1 MIRRLLFAMMP
12 LVVIV
17 PFTGVTAQV
26 SRPVGPLPA
35 DCLSLLDRRNVSGL
49 ASWQSTV
56 ALEHCDRVKR
66 LQRLSLKLP
75 PEERPQFFEAIIPRH
90 RLPVDYATDIPVL
103 RVVFPDRVFFDTA
116 KTILRPEAR
125 EIANIIAD
133 SLRREPPD
141 VTMFVAGHADSR
153 GDSDLNEELSIN
165 RADAVATEIFRNGI
179 NLGTVWRIGFGED
192 MPLAAGDG
200 EAVWG
205 QNRRIEFLFSA
216 KPEPIG
222 AWLSDQQ
229 LPGLCQSRNAEESE
243 RCKSRLQLRPDYEAA
258 RVDNLDA
265 GSRRT
270 VEPRR
275 ARQSVTVAAS
285 SRPAVVPQ
293 SQATGPTGTKP
304 ATSTKTG
311 VPPAQAERVVLIP
324 KSAPRIVINPVNRKA
339 DPISTK

>member
-1 MIRRLLFAMMP
+1 MSAIAIFPVNDAM
-12 LVVIV
+12 
-17 PFTGVTAQV
+17 AQ
-26 SRPVGPLPA
+26 SSEPVGPLPA
-35 DCLSLLDRRNVSGL
+35 NCLSLYTRTNGSGL
-49 ASWQSTV
+49 ATWQSTV
-56 ALEHCDRVKR
+56 ALEHCDRIKR
-66 LQRLSLKLP
+66 LQRLSQILP
-75 PEERPQFFEAIIPRH
+75 PEERPQFFEAIIPRY
-90 RLPVDYATDIPVL
+90 RLPVDYGTDIPVL

-116 KTILRPEAR
+116 KSTLRPEAY
-125 EIANIIAD
+125 EIASIIAD

-153 GDSDLNEELSIN
+153 GESDFNEQLSID

-192 MPLAAGDG
+192 MPLEAGEG

-205 QNRRIEFLFSA
+205 LNRRIEFLFSA

-229 LPGLCQSRNAEESE
+229 LPGLCQSRSAAESE

-265 GSRRT
+265 GTRKT
-270 VEPRR
+270 VKPRG
-275 ARQSVTVAAS
+275 ARQSVSTAAT
-285 SRPAVVPQ
+285 SRPAVVTP
-293 SQATGPTGTKP
+293 AETTGPTGPKP
-304 ATSTKTG
+304 PASTKTG
-311 VPPAQAERVVLIP
+311 AAPAQAERLVLIP

>member
-1 MIRRLLFAMMP
+1 ME
-12 LVVIV
+12 
-17 PFTGVTAQV
+17 
-26 SRPVGPLPA
+26 
-35 DCLSLLDRRNVSGL
+35 RRNVTGL
-49 ASWQSTV
+49 ARWQATV
-56 ALEHCDRVKR
+56 ALEHCDRIKR
-66 LQRLSLKLP
+66 LQRLSLILP
-75 PEERPQFFEAIIPRH
+75 PEERPQFFEAVIPRD
-90 RLPVDYATDIPVL
+90 RLPADYGTDIPVL

-116 KTILRPEAR
+116 KAKLRPEAR
-125 EIANIIAD
+125 EIASIIAE

-165 RADAVATEIFRNGI
+165 RADAVASEIFRNGI

-192 MPLAAGDG
+192 MPLEAGEG

-229 LPGLCQSRNAEESE
+229 LPGLCQSRSAEESE

-265 GSRRT
+265 GTRRT
-270 VEPRR
+270 VTPRR
-275 ARQSVTVAAS
+275 ARQSVAVAAS
-285 SRPAVVPQ
+285 SRPAVVAP
-293 SQATGPTGTKP
+293 SQTTGTTGTRP
-304 ATSTKTG
+304 GASTKASAA
-311 VPPAQAERVVLIP
+311 PAQAERVVLIP

-339 DPISTK
+339 DPISTR